1 MKKHLFFYFIL
12 INTCAFSYLS
22 KENNIN
28 YIKNDSIQFYL
39 QKTKN
44 KKNPIKNR
52 KQYLNNALRLLSF
65 EKDKSKKARYLS
77 TIAYEYLKLKDT
89 LSFKKK
95 SERALT
101 LANKIND
108 SFAIADT
115 HWGYATFFRKSELYD
130 TAYYHF
136 NIAHKF
142 FNKKYKMQSAKMLFS
157 MAFIKGRYRD
167 YSGSEILLVKAISLH
182 KKLNNNKS
190 LYSSYNNLAILQNDI
205 KQYDKALFYYEKALK
220 YLNKTKYKKKYYE
233 ILLNNIGRV
242 YFKKKNYNKAL
253 EYYDKALKNNY
264 QKENFS
270 RIISN
275 RAYCKLF
282 LNDTLG
288 VRNDLYKA
296 FFIRDSLKDKTNILA
311 SKLYISDYYKYVKD
325 TLKAIQYAKEA
336 NLLAKEIKNGGD
348 YLTSLK
354 QLSNLDT
361 KNSKKYLDRYIEF
374 NDSLISAE
382 RRIQNKFT
390 RIEFETDEYIEETER
405 LSQQRIWIIVT
416 SIAGVFI
423 LSLLYFL
430 RVQKVQNEKLS
441 IEAEHQKANEEVY
454 VLTLQQQAK
463 VEEERIKERNRI
475 SEELHDGILGKLF
488 GTRFGLGFLPIT
500 GEEQTL
506 EKHQSLLNELQDI
519 EKEIRD
525 VSHKLSD
532 NFSNSDINFTSII
545 KQLLEDKGVIGNFTH
560 NITFSPDIVWKD
572 INEITKANIYRIIQ
586 EALQNI
592 IKHAKAKNVI
602 LDFSLKNQDLVI
614 KIKDNGVGFNSK
626 KGKKGIGLKNIKTR
640 IEKLKGSI
648 EIKSEINVGTTL
660 LINTPYIQKDGK
672 KTINRVNN

>member
-1 MKKHLFFYFIL
+1 MYLNLNYLKTATILLLFYTVTSL
-12 INTCAFSYLS
+12 GYQ
-22 KENNIN
+22 
-28 YIKNDSIQFYL
+28 NDSVNIWI
-39 QKTKN
+39 KMSKN
-44 KKNPIKNR
+44 KELNR
-52 KQYLNNALRLLSF
+52 KHKKILLLKAYNYVNNNSKDYPLELS
-65 EKDKSKKARYLS
+65 S
-77 TIAYEYLKLKDT
+77 IAYEFFKIKDT
-89 LSFKKK
+89 VNFF
-95 SERALT
+95 
-101 LANKIND
+101 KINKD
-108 SFAIADT
+108 ALLLAKKTNNYNVIGDA
-115 HWGYATFFRKSELYD
+115 HWNYATFFVRNEFYEK
-130 TAYYHF
+130 AYFHF
-136 NIAHKF
+136 NKAYDCFLKI
-142 FNKKYKMQSAKMLFS
+142 NKKKEAAQLLYG
-157 MAFIKGRYRD
+157 MAIIKGKYRD
-167 YSGSEILLVKAISLH
+167 YTGSEILNVKSIEIFKELRD
-182 KKLNNNKS
+182 NKN
-190 LYSSYNNLAILQNDI
+190 LYRVYNHLANLQSDI
-205 KQYDKALFYYEKALK
+205 KKYNRALFYYNKSINF
-220 YLNKTKYKKKYYE
+220 LNKTKIKKKKYE
-233 ILLNNIGRV
+233 IILNNIGRT
-242 YFKKKNYNKAL
+242 YFLKKQYSKALEFYNKAL
-253 EYYDKALKNNY
+253 INNY
-264 QKENFS
+264 QKENFA

-325 TLKAIQYAKEA
+325 TLKAFQYAKEA
-336 NLLAKEIKNGGD
+336 NILAKQIKNGGD

-354 QLSNLDT
+354 QLANLDSE
-361 KNSKKYLDRYIEF
+361 NSKKYLDRYIEF

-463 VEEERIKERNRI
+463 LEEERIKERNRI

-488 GTRFGLGFLPIT
+488 GTRFGLGFLPIK

-614 KIKDNGVGFNSK
+614 KIQDNGVGFNSK

-672 KTINRVNN
+672 KTINSVNN

>member
-1 MKKHLFFYFIL
+1 MKSLKKHLFIIL
-12 INTCAFSYLS
+12 LLYL
-22 KENNIN
+22 NFC
-28 YIKNDSIQFYL
+28 YGFQNDSIDIWIKQS
-39 QKTKN
+39 KN
-44 KKNPIKNR
+44 KKINKIFR
-52 KQYLNNALRLLSF
+52 KKLLQ
-65 EKDKSKKARYLS
+65 KAYNQINIDKKEFPLKLS
-77 TIAYEYLKLKDT
+77 SIAYEYYNLKDT
-89 LSFKKK
+89 TSFF
-95 SERALT
+95 
-101 LANKIND
+101 KINKEALKVAQEKNHTY
-108 SFAIADT
+108 AIGDT
-115 HWGYATFFRKSELYD
+115 HWNYATYYIRLEVYEK
-130 TAYYHF
+130 AYFHF
-136 NIAHKF
+136 NKAYQAFIK
-142 FNKKYKMQSAKMLFS
+142 KKYKIEAAKILWG
-157 MAFIKGRYRD
+157 MARIKGRYRD
-167 YSGSEILLVKAISLH
+167 YTGSEVLNIKAIELF
-182 KKLNNNKS
+182 KELKNYKF
-190 LYSSYNNLAILQNDI
+190 LYITYDHLGQLQKDI
-205 KQYDKALFYYEKALK
+205 KEYD
-220 YLNKTKYKKKYYE
+220 
-233 ILLNNIGRV
+233 
-242 YFKKKNYNKAL
+242 KAL
-253 EYYDKALKNNY
+253 EYYKTSLTFLNKLKPEKRKFLGNLNNIANIYFLKKKFSKALTYYNIELNKD
-264 QKENFS
+264 QKTKDYA
-270 RIISN
+270 RILDN
-275 RAYCKLF
+275 RANCKLHM
-282 LNDTLG
+282 NDTFG
-288 VRNDLYKA
+288 VKKDLFKA
-296 FFIRDSLKDKTNILA
+296 LAIRDSMNNKAGIVFNKIH
-311 SKLYISDYYKYVKD
+311 ISDYFKHIKD
-325 TLKAIQYAKEA
+325 TIKAIQYAKEA
-336 NLLAKEIKNGGD
+336 NLLAKEINNGGD

-354 QLSNLDT
+354 QLAKLDT
-361 KNSKKYLDRYIEF
+361 KNSSIYYNRYIKF

-382 RRIQNKFT
+382 RRVQNKFT

-463 VEEERIKERNRI
+463 LEEERIKERNRI

-488 GTRFGLGFLPIT
+488 GTRFGLGFLPIK

>member
-1 MKKHLFFYFIL
+1 MLTFFKKFLILFIL
-12 INTCAFSYLS
+12 FKTINSFSFQEHNLKILLDS
-22 KENNIN
+22 AKNKKLNKSFRKKLLLNI
-28 YIKNDSIQFYL
+28 YNDVI
-39 QKTKN
+39 KN
-44 KKNPIKNR
+44 KKNKP
-52 KQYLNNALRLLSF
+52 LMLTSVAF
-65 EKDKSKKARYLS
+65 EFYN
-77 TIAYEYLKLKDT
+77 LKDT
-89 LSFKKK
+89 ILFFKVN
-95 SERALT
+95 ENALK
-101 LANKIND
+101 LAKRND
-108 SFAIADT
+108 HKYAIGDA
-115 HWGYATFFRKSELYD
+115 HWNYATYYVRKEIYD
-130 TAYYHF
+130 KAYFHF
-136 NIAHKF
+136 NEAYRIFLEIKHK
-142 FNKKYKMQSAKMLFS
+142 KEAAQILWGMTR
-157 MAFIKGRYRD
+157 IKGRFRD
-167 YSGSEILLVKAISLH
+167 FIGSEILNIKTIKLFKELKNN
-182 KKLNNNKS
+182 KKLYI
-190 LYSSYNNLAILQNDI
+190 LYNHLGLLQYDI
-205 KQYDKALFYYEKALK
+205 KE
-220 YLNKTKYKKKYYE
+220 
-233 ILLNNIGRV
+233 
-242 YFKKKNYNKAL
+242 YNKAIF
-253 EYYDKALKNNY
+253 YYKKALGYYNKLSKKSQNKSYIEIYNNIANAY
-264 QKENFS
+264 REKKEYKKALEQYEKELNS
-270 RIISN
+270 KRLKIIQYARVIDN
-275 RAYCKLF
+275 RAYCKLHM
-282 LNDTLG
+282 NDTIG
-288 VRNDLYKA
+288 IKKD
-296 FFIRDSLKDKTNILA
+296 FFRALVIRDSMNNKAGIVFNKIH
-311 SKLYISDYYKYVKD
+311 ISDYFKYTKD
-325 TLKAIQYAKEA
+325 TIKAIQYAKEA

-354 QLSNLDT
+354 QLANLDSE
-361 KNSKKYLDRYIEF
+361 NSNKYYDRYIEF

-382 RRIQNKFT
+382 RRVQNKFT

-463 VEEERIKERNRI
+463 LEEERIKERNRI

-488 GTRFGLGFLPIT
+488 GTRFGLGFLPIK

>member
-1 MKKHLFFYFIL
+1 MKSLKEHFFFIL
-12 INTCAFSYLS
+12 LLYINFCYG
-22 KENNIN
+22 
-28 YIKNDSIQFYL
+28 YQNDSIDIWIKQSRNKKINDFNRKKLL
-39 QKTKN
+39 QKAYN
-44 KKNPIKNR
+44 QINIDKKEFPLK
-52 KQYLNNALRLLSF
+52 LS
-65 EKDKSKKARYLS
+65 S
-77 TIAYEYLKLKDT
+77 IAYEYYNLKDT
-89 LSFKKK
+89 ASFF
-95 SERALT
+95 
-101 LANKIND
+101 KINKQALKLAQKNNHTY
-108 SFAIADT
+108 AIGDA
-115 HWGYATFFRKSELYD
+115 HWNYATYFVRLDIYD
-130 TAYYHF
+130 KAYFHF
-136 NIAHKF
+136 NKA
-142 FNKKYKMQSAKMLFS
+142 YL
-157 MAFIKGRYRD
+157 AFIRKKFKNEAAQVLLGMSHIKGNYRD
-167 YSGSEILLVKAISLH
+167 YLGSEIL
-182 KKLNNNKS
+182 
-190 LYSSYNNLAILQNDI
+190 DI
-205 KQYDKALFYYEKALK
+205 KAVK
-220 YLNKTKYKKKYYE
+220 
-233 ILLNNIGRV
+233 I
-242 YFKKKNYNKAL
+242 FKELKNYNKICSVYNHL
-253 EYYDKALKNNY
+253 GLLQYDIKEYDKAIFYYKKSINYYNKLSLKIRKKKKFSIFNNLANALLKKKKY
-264 QKENFS
+264 GKALNFYNQELDKTLNLKQYA
-270 RIISN
+270 RILDN
-275 RAYCKLF
+275 RAYCKL
-282 LNDTLG
+282 LMKDTLG
-288 VRNDLYKA
+288 VKDNFYKA
-296 FFIRDSLKDKTNILA
+296 LNIRDSINDKTGILM
-311 SKLYISDYYKYVKD
+311 SKIRLSQYYSYAKD
-325 TLKAIQYAKEA
+325 TFRAIKYIQEAKI
-336 NLLAKEIKNGGD
+336 LGKRIKNGRD
-348 YLTSLK
+348 YLASLK
-354 QLSNLDT
+354 QLSNLDV

-463 VEEERIKERNRI
+463 LEEERIKERNRI

-488 GTRFGLGFLPIT
+488 GTRFGLGFLPIK

-532 NFSNSDINFTSII
+532 NFSNSNINFTSII

-592 IKHAKAKNVI
+592 IKHAKAKKVI

>member
-1 MKKHLFFYFIL
+1 MKSLKKHFFFIL
-12 INTCAFSYLS
+12 ILYLNFSYGS
-22 KENNIN
+22 Q
-28 YIKNDSIQFYL
+28 NDSIDVWIKQAKSRKL
-39 QKTKN
+39 DKTIRKEILLKAYNHIISNKN
-44 KKNPIKNR
+44 ELPLK
-52 KQYLNNALRLLSF
+52 LS
-65 EKDKSKKARYLS
+65 S
-77 TIAYEYLKLKDT
+77 IAYEFYNLKDT
-89 LSFKKK
+89 VTFF
-95 SERALT
+95 
-101 LANKIND
+101 KINRQALKLAQRNNHTY
-108 SFAIADT
+108 AIGDAQ
-115 HWGYATFFRKSELYD
+115 WNYATFYTRIEIFDK
-130 TAYYHF
+130 AYFHF
-136 NIAHKF
+136 NEAYQAF
-142 FNKKYKMQSAKMLFS
+142 TKKGYKKEAAQTLHG
-157 MAFIKGRYRD
+157 MARIKGKYRD
-167 YSGSEILLVKAISLH
+167 YTGSESLNI
-182 KKLNNNKS
+182 KVIQLFKELRS
-190 LYSSYNNLAILQNDI
+190 YMRLYSAYNHLANLQKDI
-205 KQYDKALFYYEKALK
+205 KEYDRSLFYYNKALQ

-242 YFKKKNYNKAL
+242 YFKKKNFNKAIEYYNKAL
-253 EYYDKALKNNY
+253 EYNY
-264 QKENFS
+264 QKENFA

-288 VRNDLYKA
+288 VKNELYKA
-296 FFIRDSLKDKTNILA
+296 YFIRDSLKDKTNILA
-311 SKLYISDYYKYVKD
+311 SKLYISDYYKYIKD
-325 TLKAIQYAKEA
+325 TIKAIQYAKES
-336 NLLAKEIKNGGD
+336 NLLAKQIKNGGD

-354 QLSNLDT
+354 QLANLDV

-374 NDSLISAE
+374 NDSLINAE
-382 RRIQNKFT
+382 RKIQNKFT

-416 SIAGVFI
+416 SIGGVLI

-463 VEEERIKERNRI
+463 LEEERIKERNRI

-488 GTRFGLGFLPIT
+488 GTRFGLGFLPIK

-532 NFSNSDINFTSII
+532 NFSASNINFTSII

-560 NITFSPDIVWKD
+560 TIAFSPDIVWKD
-572 INEITKANIYRIIQ
+572 INEITKANVYRIIQ

-592 IKHAKAKNVI
+592 IKHAKAKNVT
-602 LDFSLKNQDLVI
+602 LDFYLKNKNLVLKIQD
-614 KIKDNGVGFNSK
+614 DGVGFTSK

-672 KTINRVNN
+672 KTINSVNN

>member
-1 MKKHLFFYFIL
+1 MKSLKKHLFIIL
-12 INTCAFSYLS
+12 FLYL
-22 KENNIN
+22 NFC
-28 YIKNDSIQFYL
+28 YGFQNDSIDIWIKQS
-39 QKTKN
+39 KN
-44 KKNPIKNR
+44 KNLTKINR
-52 KQYLNNALRLLSF
+52 KKLL
-65 EKDKSKKARYLS
+65 EKAYDQIISNDKVLPLKLS
-77 TIAYEYLKLKDT
+77 SIAYELYNLKDT
-89 LSFKKK
+89 ISFF
-95 SERALT
+95 
-101 LANKIND
+101 KINKQALKLALKID
-108 SFAIADT
+108 HTYAIGDA
-115 HWGYATFFRKSELYD
+115 HWNYATYYIRLEIYHK
-130 TAYYHF
+130 AYFHF
-136 NIAHKF
+136 NKAYQSFIKKG
-142 FNKKYKMQSAKMLFS
+142 NKKEAVKILWG
-157 MAFIKGRYRD
+157 MARIKGRYRD
-167 YSGSEILLVKAISLH
+167 YTGSELLNIKAIKICNEL
-182 KKLNNNKS
+182 KDYKQLYKL
-190 LYSSYNNLAILQNDI
+190 YNHLGLLQKDI
-205 KQYDKALFYYEKALK
+205 KEYDKAIEY
-220 YLNKTKYKKKYYE
+220 
-233 ILLNNIGRV
+233 
-242 YFKKKNYNKAL
+242 YNKAL
-253 EYYDKALKNNY
+253 NYFTEVPKELQQKYHIEIYNNIGDALFKKKEYKKALKFYN
-264 QKENFS
+264 KELKNKS
-270 RIISN
+270 LRQEQLARVIHHK
-275 RAYCKLF
+275 AYCKLF
-282 LNDTLG
+282 MNDTIGIQKDFQQALDIRIKLG
-288 VRNDLYKA
+288 KKTDIVYSKKQLVDFYIYK
-296 FFIRDSLKDKTNILA
+296 
-311 SKLYISDYYKYVKD
+311 KD
-325 TLKAIQYAKEA
+325 TTKALQYAQEA
-336 NLLAKEIKNGGD
+336 NRLALELKNSVA
-348 YLTSLK
+348 YLATLQ
-354 QLSNLDT
+354 QLANLDT
-361 KNSKKYLDRYIEF
+361 KNSNKYYSRYIEF

-463 VEEERIKERNRI
+463 LEEERIKERNRI

-488 GTRFGLGFLPIT
+488 GTRFGLGFLPIK

-506 EKHQSLLNELQDI
+506 EKHQNLLNELQDI

-592 IKHAKAKNVI
+592 IKHAKAKKVI

-614 KIKDNGVGFNSK
+614 KIQDNGVGFNSK

-672 KTINRVNN
+672 KTINSVNN